1 MRARRWAESYSTS
14 NSSSALISVITH
26 TLPPLKSITIPPSL
40 KEIITIR
47 PPVLEDYQEWRV
59 LWDGYN
65 AFYGRSGRTAVP
77 EEICAATWRRFF
89 DPAESLHAL
98 VAELEGEIAGIAHYL
113 FHRSTNHLENLCY
126 LEDLFTAQSKRHR
139 GVGRALIRGVCEKA
153 REAGSTCTYWM
164 THQSNDSAIALYTQL
179 AEQTGFIV
187 FRAAERA

>member
-1 MRARRWAESYSTS
+1 MENT
-14 NSSSALISVITH
+14 
-26 TLPPLKSITIPPSL
+26 TIPSSVPDVI
-40 KEIITIR
+40 EIR
-47 PPVLEDYQEWRV
+47 PLVPEDYRAWRV

-77 EEICAATWRRFF
+77 EDISAATWRRFF
-89 DPAESLHAL
+89 DPAEPLHAL

-113 FHRSTNHLENLCY
+113 FHRSTNHLEHLCY

-139 GVGRALIRGVCEKA
+139 GVGGALIRGVCDKA

-164 THQSNDSAIALYTQL
+164 THQSNAAAIALYTQL

-187 FRAAERA
+187 FRAAEHRSHIRAR